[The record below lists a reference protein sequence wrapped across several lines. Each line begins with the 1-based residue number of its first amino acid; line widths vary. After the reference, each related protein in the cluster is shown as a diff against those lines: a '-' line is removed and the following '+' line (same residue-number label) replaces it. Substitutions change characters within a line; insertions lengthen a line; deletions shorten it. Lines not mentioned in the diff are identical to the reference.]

1 MILNVSTVKIH
12 IYESTF
18 KACLLSECTSGD
30 TKGPQIRSWGGET
43 TIMVLIGILTIPLWV
58 NYYYYYF
65 FLGGGGGG
73 VMPVSLG
80 YQKFGMLKE
89 SHLND
94 HF

>member
-43 TIMVLIGILTIPLWV
+43 TIMVLIGILTIPLGV
-58 NYYYYYF
+58 NYYYYF
-65 FLGGGGGG
+65 FLGGGRGGYA
-73 VMPVSLG
+73 SI
-80 YQKFGMLKE
+80 FGLSEIWYAEGKPSE
-89 SHLND
+89 
-94 HF
+94 